1 MKYSEVEEQLQEL
14 SPWEGLR
21 LLDAVFGAKAKLST
35 AMGPE
40 AQLLTYWI
48 AKQKLNTEIFTIDTG
63 RLFQETQ
70 DLIELTNQLFDT
82 SIKVYYPD
90 HLAIGRLV
98 SEKGPNSFYH
108 SVEDRIECCKIRK
121 VDPLTQVLAGA
132 KVWITGI
139 RADQSHSRKH
149 MKMVEWNER
158 HQVIKYNPLVNWTSE
173 KVWSLIEKYHIPVN
187 KLHKRGFVSIGCQP
201 CTRAVSEGE
210 NERAGRWWWENSHKE
225 CGLHLPN
232 PVAA

>member
-40 AQLLTYWI
+40 AQLLTYCI
-48 AKQKLNTEIFTIDTG
+48 AKQKLDTEIFTIDTG

-187 KLHKRGFVSIGCQP
+187 TLHKRGFVSIGCQP